1 MEFDYN
7 IQTNKKLKVC
17 ERNCVRWI
25 EIEEITHMICDG
37 YITNIYLITGERITV
52 SKLLKKFEEMLD
64 KYGFEKPNR
73 STLVNLR
80 YISRINYSKSSR
92 VIFIKDIEINL
103 SRRRASL
110 FKMLK

>member
-7 IQTNKKLKVC
+7 KQTNKKLKVC

-37 YITNIYLITGERITV
+37 YTTNIYLITGERIIV
-52 SKLLKKFEEMLD
+52 CKLLKKFEEMLVQ
-64 KYGFEKPNR
+64 YGFEKSNR

-92 VIFIKDIEINL
+92 V
-103 SRRRASL
+103 SL
-110 FKMLK
+110 LRISK